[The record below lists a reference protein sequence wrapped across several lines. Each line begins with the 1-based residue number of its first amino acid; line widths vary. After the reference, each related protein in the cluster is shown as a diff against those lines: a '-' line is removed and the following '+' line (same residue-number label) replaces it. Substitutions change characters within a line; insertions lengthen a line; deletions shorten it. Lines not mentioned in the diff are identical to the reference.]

1 MPNLL
6 ENMSIESHVYMPRL
20 KNSSLKGTYQDRSQA
35 AQGVY
40 RIVRY
45 NKYSFLV
52 PISTCYIVELHKLN
66 GETERIVIIPK
77 EGLVTPCILSTH
89 AGLFFK
95 LGSGLDVGYNIKPIK
110 VT

>member
-6 ENMSIESHVYMPRL
+6 GNMSPGSHVYLPRL
-20 KNSSLKGTYQDRSQA
+20 KNSSLKGTYQDRSHA

-45 NKYSFLV
+45 NKYIFLV
-52 PISTCYIVELHKLN
+52 PISSCYIVELHKLN
-66 GETERIVIIPK
+66 GETQRIVVMPK
-77 EGLVTPCILSTH
+77 EGLVTPCILS
-89 AGLFFK
+89 ALS
-95 LGSGLDVGYNIKPIK
+95 SGLDVGYNIKPIK